1 MEITEAIKAVQQPRS
16 RFQLENFVIGQ
27 HDTPEMRFYQLMME
41 LQAITHAYEVSQISV
56 KRSELKIKRLL
67 ETGDEMDAL
76 EAEEMALGLE
86 QQKIVMLGAE
96 REIEIMK
103 DIFYSIPHF
112 TRKEIEQAQPEYWQ
126 QRLTR
131 QTNLQIM
138 AGDIGWAQ
146 LDSMR
151 QAGFLDK
158 AIEEHEASIAL
169 TNGHGEVTQ

>member
-1 MEITEAIKAVQQPRS
+1 MEIAEAIQAIQQPRS
-16 RFQLENFVIGQ
+16 RFQLENFVIRQ
-27 HDTPEMRFYQLMME
+27 HDTIEMQFYQLVIE
-41 LQAITHAYEVSQISV
+41 LQSLMNAYEMSEIGV
-56 KRSELKIKRLL
+56 RRTELKIKRLL

-86 QQKIVMLGAE
+86 QQKVVMLGAE
-96 REIEIMK
+96 REIEILT
-103 DIFYSIPHF
+103 DIFNSIPHF
-112 TRKEIEQAQPEYWQ
+112 TREEIEQAQPEYWH

-138 AGDIGWAQ
+138 AGDIGWSQ

-158 AIEEHEASIAL
+158 AIEDHEANMAL
-169 TNGHGEVTQ
+169 MNGHAEVTT